1 MKIEVIAWSSDDRG
15 GKMVYKD
22 QFDTMEEARA
32 FEPPFKADNK
42 VIATTPEER
51 KAAATLCGGEH
62 WTHEI

>member
-1 MKIEVIAWSSDDRG
+1 MKIEVIAWNEDDRG

-22 QFDTMEEARA
+22 EFDTMEEARA
-32 FEPPFKADNK
+32 FNPPFKADNK

-51 KAAATLCGGEH
+51 KAVAALVGGGH